1 MPSLKYYF
9 SVSNFVWAFKENN
22 FQLFQL
28 KVGAFF
34 GLISRCACF
43 LAEFNISTEFYFQSG
58 GSLETAS
65 LPDGSER
72 RFDDLMSHQREIVRD
87 SGRMEAFG
95 SFFTVLQDCLG
106 ESLPPKPEVLE
117 IYGRILIN
125 SFNIMDD
132 EYQPLGN

>member
-1 MPSLKYYF
+1 MHFFHFPVIFRTLR
-9 SVSNFVWAFKENN
+9 AFWQN
-22 FQLFQL
+22 
-28 KVGAFF
+28 
-34 GLISRCACF
+34 
-43 LAEFNISTEFYFQSG
+43 FNISTEFYFQSG

-65 LPDGSER
+65 LPDGSKR

-132 EYQPLGN
+132 EYQPLGNFKKFRFNRIT